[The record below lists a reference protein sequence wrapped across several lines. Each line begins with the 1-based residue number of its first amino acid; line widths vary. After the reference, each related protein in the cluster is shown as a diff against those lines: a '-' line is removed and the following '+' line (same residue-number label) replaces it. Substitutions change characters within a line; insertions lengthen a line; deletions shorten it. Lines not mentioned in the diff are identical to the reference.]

1 LGAAAAGGAGGSCAS
16 ILAIEPLSIGSD
28 NGGRLKSS
36 ASIEL
41 IFG

>member
-1 LGAAAAGGAGGSCAS
+1 LGAAAAGGASGSCAS
-16 ILAIEPLSIGSD
+16 ILAIEPLFIGSD

-36 ASIEL
+36 ASTGL